1 MFETVKSCYFKD
13 MIDEETG
20 LTNAVKFKWITEE
33 EKQEL
38 IELKKA
44 MQQQEQQKNEE
55 EHKEGQEETL

>member
-1 MFETVKSCYFKD
+1 MYNQVKRLYLANK
-13 MIDEETG
+13 IDEKTG
-20 LTNAVKFKWITEE
+20 LKNAVRLKWITEE